1 MFSVY
6 VLFVLGGS
14 ALSTPVRG
22 TPSPPSEEF
31 RPSGLSNVRATGEH
45 DVRAQGEPAV
55 RSEEDVLVLGGAD
68 LLFRTELRPS
78 VRAERGQPSLSAPQ
92 NVQDGAGSLVRAEPL
107 DRSEGG
113 KSVRA
118 EGQAVRERTGASLR
132 TKGGP
137 LLRADGGSGGG
148 QKSIL
153 DFLGIFDTR
162 RFFYIPSE
170 RSGDE
175 EEEEEGIL
183 ETLAK
188 WLKVGS

>member
-1 MFSVY
+1 M
-6 VLFVLGGS
+6 
-14 ALSTPVRG
+14 
-22 TPSPPSEEF
+22 
-31 RPSGLSNVRATGEH
+31 
-45 DVRAQGEPAV
+45 
-55 RSEEDVLVLGGAD
+55 EEDVLVHGGAD
-68 LLFRTELRPS
+68 LLFRTESRPS

-92 NVQDGAGSLVRAEPL
+92 NVQDGAGPLVRAEVEPL
-107 DRSEGG
+107 NRSEGG